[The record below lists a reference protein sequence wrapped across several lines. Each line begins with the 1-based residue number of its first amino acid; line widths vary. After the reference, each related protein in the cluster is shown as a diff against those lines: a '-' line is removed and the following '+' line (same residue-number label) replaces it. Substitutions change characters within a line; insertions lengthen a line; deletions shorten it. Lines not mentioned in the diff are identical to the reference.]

1 MQVNE
6 NKPKIEV
13 LTGLLTNIGI
23 IISIITSVVYLFI
36 VYILIAGFEADHQ
49 QNVLEVFVVLG
60 GIVGISISL
69 SFRSQGV
76 TYAKNTDE
84 AKKQLKEYRD
94 LKGKSKNT
102 KIYPIWIWFTTNA
115 IKDILFKGVSVGL
128 TIYYS
133 ISLVYEGIKDY
144 TYFFL
149 AITNVLMFVGFG
161 MMSLAGGYSR
171 YINYQIPYIQQ
182 KIEKLKKEKQNDLP
196 REIESSDGQS
206 I

>member
-1 MQVNE
+1 MNE

-23 IISIITSVVYLFI
+23 VIASISIVVYLLI
-36 VYILIAGFEADHQ
+36 VFILIEGFEADHQ
-49 QNVLEVFVVLG
+49 QNVLEVFVGLG
-60 GIVGISISL
+60 AIVGIIISL

-76 TYAKNTDE
+76 TYAQNTDE
-84 AKKQLKEYRD
+84 ARKQLKEYRD
-94 LKGKSKNT
+94 LKGKSKKT
-102 KIYPIWIWFTTNA
+102 RIYPIWIWFTTNA
-115 IKDILFKGVSVGL
+115 IKDVLFKGVSVGL

-133 ISLVYEGIKDY
+133 ISIVYEGIKDY

-149 AITNVLMFVGFG
+149 AISNVLMFVGFG

-182 KIEKLKKEKQNDLP
+182 KIEKLKKEKEIDDIS
-196 REIESSDGQS
+196 REVESSN
-206 I
+206 